1 MIYITETL
9 RIAPLDGLNLQLE
22 ELCEIR
28 NKKTGDTRKEWKWLG
43 YYGDLRSALVGALKK
58 QLFNAVDGDTKMDLQ
73 AVVLEIDNATE
84 RIIKAL
90 KEKHEN
96 DKH

>member
-22 ELCEIR
+22 ELCEVR

-43 YYGDLRSALVGALKK
+43 YYGDLRSAFMSALSK
-58 QLFNAVDGDTKMDLQ
+58 QLFDIAEGDTKKTLQ
-73 AVVLEIDNATE
+73 DAIAEIDKSRESIIKVLTE
-84 RIIKAL
+84 RGKD
-90 KEKHEN
+90 E
-96 DKH
+96 